1 MRSFRLPV
9 AFALLLAGIAG
20 CSRDPSAQ
28 PSPSASASP
37 AEAPKTATRPTTSAQ
52 AERSGPPVVIAID
65 NVSATRG
72 EGGLLITCE
81 ATLFNRTGA
90 PLPVTTNFSSP
101 FDGLEIVVRSEEG
114 RELARQAY
122 IHHQSPSAEDQ
133 RIPVAPGPTTQTLRF
148 PIAELN
154 DVSGTV
160 HVKLAGGL
168 PGTGIRGGL
177 LSNEVDVVIGNEKG
191 AP

>member
-1 MRSFRLPV
+1 
-9 AFALLLAGIAG
+9 
-20 CSRDPSAQ
+20 
-28 PSPSASASP
+28 
-37 AEAPKTATRPTTSAQ
+37 
-52 AERSGPPVVIAID
+52 
-65 NVSATRG
+65 
-72 EGGLLITCE
+72 
-81 ATLFNRTGA
+81 
-90 PLPVTTNFSSP
+90 VTTNFSSP